1 MTEPIKQTAS
11 TNPHGEELQPRSN
24 TQEAADVG
32 LNTAES
38 SLAKESE
45 MKIVVFG
52 PKRRLGALAGDRVID
67 LNRGFATC
75 LQERGDR
82 NANERAAERLAPDLR
97 SFIEGGAA
105 ALDNAQQVIDR
116 FAKIGT
122 DDRDEQAD
130 VVHSLSAVKLH
141 APWPERRVAC
151 VGGNYAAHL
160 LGMWANRLGKTD
172 ITVEEVAREAK
183 KAGQWGFWKVLAEIA
198 GPEDRIPFPKR
209 VTYFDYEGE
218 VAIVIGK
225 RGKNIPADQ
234 IRDYVWGVTLFHDW
248 SIRDGGGTDRAVSY
262 NLHKNFDGAASI
274 GPCIV
279 VGELDQ
285 QNVDVETRVNGNVRQ
300 SYNTKE
306 MIWSFGDVLEYL
318 SQDFTFVPGDV
329 IAGGT
334 SAGTAA
340 DKSRRSADGKRP
352 LDLFLKIGDVVEV
365 SSPQIGALSNGIVSS
380 E

>member
-1 MTEPIKQTAS
+1 
-11 TNPHGEELQPRSN
+11 
-24 TQEAADVG
+24 
-32 LNTAES
+32 
-38 SLAKESE
+38 

-52 PKRRLGALAGDRVID
+52 PQRRVGALLDDRVID
-67 LNRGFATC
+67 LNRASAQ
-75 LQERGDR
+75 LPS
-82 NANERAAERLAPDLR
+82 RLLD
-97 SFIEGGAA
+97 FIEAGAP
-105 ALDNAQQVIDR
+105 ALAEAKRLVDQLGKNAPSSDGVV
-116 FAKIGT
+116 
-122 DDRDEQAD
+122 QALGD
-130 VVHSLSAVKLH
+130 VKLH
-141 APWPERRVAC
+141 APWPERRIAC

-160 LGMWANRLGKTD
+160 AGMWANRLGKTD
-172 ITVEEVAREAK
+172 VSIEHITQEAK
-183 KAGQWGFWKVLAEIA
+183 KAGQWGFWKVPAEVA
-198 GPEDRIPFPKR
+198 GPDDTIPFPKR

-225 RGKNIPADQ
+225 RGKDIPAGK

-262 NLHKNFDGAASI
+262 NLQKNFDGAVSM

-279 VGELDQ
+279 VGELNHQDI
-285 QNVDVETRVNGNVRQ
+285 DTETRVNGVVRQ

-306 MIWSFGDVLEYL
+306 MIWNFGDVLEYL

-340 DKSRRSADGKRP
+340 DKSRRGPDGKRP
-352 LDLFLKIGDVVEV
+352 LDLFLKIGDTVEV
-365 SSPQIGALSNGIVSS
+365 SSPRIGSLSNKIVAS